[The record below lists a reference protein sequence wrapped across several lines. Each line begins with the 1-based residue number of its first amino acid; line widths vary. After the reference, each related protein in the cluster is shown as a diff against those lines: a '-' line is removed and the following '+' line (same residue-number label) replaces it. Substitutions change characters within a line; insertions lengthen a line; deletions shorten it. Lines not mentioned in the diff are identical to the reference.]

1 MQLAP
6 LVIEITDSAVID
18 GARGLQQRM
27 AVQYNPTQYSI
38 AKSAQIAEIG
48 IPGLDEPIQQYI
60 RGQTEK
66 LTVELLFDTTAQGMG
81 AGATDVQTLTAPM
94 HELVRVQPET
104 HAPPRLR
111 LTWGHSG
118 LSFPAICESIEQK
131 FTLFSPEGI
140 PLRATLTMAFRRYV
154 SLEDQIAGSKL
165 ESADQTKLYV
175 VTRGESL
182 SQIAGGEFGDPAQWR
197 AIADAN
203 PGVDILEPAPGTQL
217 TIPPISLFGM
227 GGS

>member
-6 LVIEITDSAVID
+6 LVIEITDTAVID

-60 RGQTEK
+60 RGQAEK
-66 LTVELLFDTTAQGMG
+66 LTVELLFDTAAQGMG
-81 AGATDVQTLTAPM
+81 PGATDVQTLTAPL

-118 LSFPAICESIEQK
+118 LTFPAICESIDQK

-140 PLRATLTMAFRRYV
+140 PLRATLAMAFRRYV
-154 SLEDQIAGSKL
+154 SLEDQIAGGKL
-165 ESADQTKLYV
+165 ESADQTKLHV
-175 VTRGESL
+175 VTSGESL
-182 SQIAGGEFGDPAQWR
+182 SQIAGNELGDPAQWR
-197 AIADAN
+197 ALAGAN

-217 TIPPISLFGM
+217 TIPPISLFGT
-227 GGS
+227 GPS